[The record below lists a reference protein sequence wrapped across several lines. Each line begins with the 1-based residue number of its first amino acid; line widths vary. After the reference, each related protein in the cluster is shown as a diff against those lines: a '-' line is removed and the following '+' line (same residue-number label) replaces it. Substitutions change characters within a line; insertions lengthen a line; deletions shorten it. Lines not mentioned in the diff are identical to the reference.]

1 MRTLVLSL
9 TGLVAVLGTGAF
21 VTGCDGDG
29 GAPGKDALVSV
40 AAEPAGNNCDNGGSR
55 IDSGLDQNGNGVLDE
70 TEVQTTSYACNGA
83 KGADG
88 EGAGGAPAGAD
99 GADGHGALVAV
110 TATEVDEQCPDGRRV
125 DQGVDSNDN
134 GKLDD
139 DEVVSSFTVCG
150 GVAGKDG
157 ADATNRLLSVADE
170 AAGANCAKGGQKIT
184 AGPDTNGDGVFDADE
199 IEQTEYVCNGADGA
213 LGSNSLANVTT
224 EAAGANC
231 ANGGLRIDL
240 GLDDD
245 ASATLEAGEIDATR
259 YVCDG
264 ATGLAGVNSLVS
276 VVAEAAGA
284 NCANGGQRITYGLDA
299 DRNDVL
305 DAGEVTATRYAC
317 NGAPGKDG
325 INALIKLTAEP
336 AGMNCAAGGQRI
348 DSGADDDADGVLA
361 AGEIDATAFVCNGDM

>member
-9 TGLVAVLGTGAF
+9 TGLVAVLGAGAF

-40 AAEPAGNNCDNGGSR
+40 SSEPAGKNCENGGSR
-55 IDSGLDQNGNGVLDE
+55 IDSGVDQDGNKMLDDAEIQS
-70 TEVQTTSYACNGA
+70 TSYACNGA
-83 KGADG
+83 NGADG
-88 EGAGGAPAGAD
+88 ESVGGAPAGAD

-110 TATEVDEQCPDGRRV
+110 TATEVDEKCPGGRRV
-125 DQGVDSNDN
+125 DQGIDSNDD

-139 DEVVSSFTVCG
+139 DEVVSSFSVCG
-150 GVAGKDG
+150 GVAGEDG
-157 ADATNRLLSVADE
+157 ATAVSMLLSVADE
-170 AAGANCAKGGQKIT
+170 AAGANCATGGQKIT
-184 AGPDTNGDGVFDADE
+184 AGPDKNGDGIFDANE

-213 LGSNSLANVTT
+213 VGLNSLASVTT

-245 ASATLEAGEIDATR
+245 ASATLEAGEVDATR

-264 ATGLAGVNSLVS
+264 AVGPAGVNSLVS
-276 VVAEAAGA
+276 VAPEAAGA

-299 DRNDVL
+299 DRDDAL
-305 DAGEVTATRYAC
+305 DAGEVTATRFAC
-317 NGAPGKDG
+317 NGAPGKNG
-325 INALIKLTAEP
+325 VNALVKLTAEP

-348 DSGADDDADGVLA
+348 DSGADDDANGVLA